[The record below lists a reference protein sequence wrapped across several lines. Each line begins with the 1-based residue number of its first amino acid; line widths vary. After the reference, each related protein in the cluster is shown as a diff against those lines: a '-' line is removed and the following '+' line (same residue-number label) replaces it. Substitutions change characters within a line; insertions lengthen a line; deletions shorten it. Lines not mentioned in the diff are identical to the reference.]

1 MAHGFEVGSQ
11 AASTAA
17 ASSIGVSVA
26 GQSAATSAGHVY
38 PTGASAGS
46 GSSEYDSLAKYSKES
61 MKKASNPVPGKK
73 KRMEHVRVV
82 NSPKGHRVKL
92 VGANLGELAPIFVK
106 WADRLDKDLRVV
118 NTQGEAAYQFYGKP
132 MVAGRIGANAL
143 CLFLTGSM
151 NSEIINNGT
160 KWRVGMDELLAL
172 KAPPK
177 LDSAE
182 FPSFA
187 NIQDEKKV
195 FIGRVDGKMIYT
207 MLYVPMAEML
217 KNLNGNMKA
226 TEPQTPNE
234 APPKPEQYVDNP
246 RALEPFIDHVM
257 AKYERIARDNAA
269 ELRGDLTERSFREYC
284 GDSQRK
290 RERSLQDVLDRTNRE
305 IKEIEERML
314 KKARELRDAQKEMAM
329 VRSGALD
336 KELSDQARKMNK
348 LVEDGLFV
356 KFKVRHGF
364 LVGLTSEIVI
374 EHEEKKHP
382 LGRFMISIDKD
393 GKVKMES
400 ENRPHPAH
408 PHLRAEG
415 GFCLGNIGQ
424 DVPKLI
430 GMERYAMAFTIL
442 HEFLSSYNPSD
453 RVTDL
458 KICSGAKL
466 EPTMEVD
473 SVPEAAPQG
482 VVPPGARPIPSPGM
496 MPPPPLGGDI
506 SRPIT
511 RSQEAAIA
519 DINRAVNEDLARAI
533 GIPRDAPEPSKQTVG
548 RMQMYA
554 ERPTGEVWVS
564 EKMDQSKTVYELKNK
579 RVVEWEKSQ
588 GEIKG

>member
-1 MAHGFEVGSQ
+1 MAHGFEAGSQ

-17 ASSIGVSVA
+17 TQSIGMSVG
-26 GQSAATSAGHVY
+26 GQSGATSAGSVY
-38 PTGASAGS
+38 STGNSDH
-46 GSSEYDSLAKYSKES
+46 DSLAKYSKES
-61 MKKASNPVPGKK
+61 VKKASNPVPGKK

-314 KKARELRDAQKEMAM
+314 KKARELRDAQKEMALCK
-329 VRSGALD
+329 SGALD
-336 KELSDQARKMNK
+336 KELGDQARKMNK

-364 LVGLTSEIVI
+364 LVGLTEEITI
-374 EHEEKKHP
+374 EHDKKQHA

-408 PHLRAEG
+408 PHLRTDG

-442 HEFLSSYNPSD
+442 HEFLSSYNPHD
-453 RVTDL
+453 RVTAL
-458 KICSGAKL
+458 EICSGARAETK
-466 EPTMEVD
+466 MVD
-473 SVPEAAPQG
+473 EAAPEAAPQG
-482 VVPPGARPIPSPGM
+482 MVPPGGRPIPSPGM
-496 MPPPPLGGDI
+496 MPSPPLGGDI
-506 SRPIT
+506 SRPIA

-519 DINRAVNEDLARAI
+519 DINRAVNEDMARAI
-533 GIPRDAPEPSKQTVG
+533 GIPRDAMEASKQATRG
-548 RMQMYA
+548 GMQIDSFH
-554 ERPTGEVWVS
+554 GSEVWVS
-564 EKMDQSKTVYELKNK
+564 EKMDQSRTVHELKNSK
-579 RVVEWEKSQ
+579 VAEWEKSQ

>member
-17 ASSIGVSVA
+17 TSSIGVSVG
-26 GQSAATSAGHVY
+26 GQSAATTAGHIY

-61 MKKASNPVPGKK
+61 VKKASNPVPGK

-187 NIQDEKKV
+187 NIHDEKKV

-246 RALEPFIDHVM
+246 RALEPFIDHIM

-336 KELSDQARKMNK
+336 KELAEQARKMNK
-348 LVEDGLFV
+348 LVEDGLFF

-374 EHEEKKHP
+374 EHEGKKHP

-415 GFCLGNIGQ
+415 GFCLGNIGN

-442 HEFLSSYNPSD
+442 HEFLSSYNPGD
-453 RVTDL
+453 RVTAL
-458 KICSGAKL
+458 EVCSGARI
-466 EPTMEVD
+466 EPKMDVD
-473 SVPEAAPQG
+473 GPNQDGTVT
-482 VVPPGARPIPSPGM
+482 PPGARATPSPGM
-496 MPPPPLGGDI
+496 TPTIPMGGDI
-506 SRPIT
+506 SSPIE
-511 RSQEAAIA
+511 RSQREAIA
-519 DINRAVNEDLARAI
+519 GINRSVNEDMARAF
-533 GIPRDAPEPSKQTVG
+533 GIPRDALEPSKQALG
-548 RMQMYA
+548 GMGMYT
-554 ERPTGEVWVS
+554 ERPTGEVWLS

-579 RVVEWEKSQ
+579 KVVEWEKSQ